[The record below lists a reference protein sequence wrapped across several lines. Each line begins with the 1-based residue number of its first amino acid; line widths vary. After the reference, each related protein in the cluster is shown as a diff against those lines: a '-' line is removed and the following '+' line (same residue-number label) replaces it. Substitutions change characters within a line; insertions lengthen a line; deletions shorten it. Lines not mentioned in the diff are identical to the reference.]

1 LKLPAPAFIIRVPRF
16 NRGLSRMTTKPVA
29 RLLLSGDIERL
40 KPATPRSADPV
51 AETALALVVELMR
64 ALRDRGL
71 LSRPELDD
79 LLGEV
84 GHKLKRGDDLSV
96 VDLVRMELEREF
108 ES

>member
-1 LKLPAPAFIIRVPRF
+1 
-16 NRGLSRMTTKPVA
+16 MTTKPVA

-40 KPATPRSADPV
+40 KPSIPRSADPV
-51 AETALALVVELMR
+51 AETALALVVELLR

-84 GHKLKRGDDLSV
+84 GHKLKRGDDISV
-96 VDLVRMELEREF
+96 VDLVRVELEREF